1 MMRPELPALRR
12 LTIKDYEQKE
22 HLIKLFELESF
33 DIKHEHASFLNAF
46 ALRLCGDKDNGTYV
60 EIGSSDWIK
69 DNHTY
74 MLEKEFGWTG
84 VGIEIQEHYVD
95 EYNKN
100 RSNPCIL
107 GDATNFDWDRYFEEN
122 NFPRQID
129 HLSIDTD
136 TSNLMSL
143 INLPLS
149 RYRFSTIVIENQD
162 IINNKQDIDRKVQ
175 KIQQGILSEFGY
187 TLIGSGYVEDF
198 WIDND
203 YLGYGGS
210 QIDPIRAAFW
220 YGSAIA

>member
-1 MMRPELPALRR
+1 MMKPQLPPLRR
-12 LTIKDYEQKE
+12 LTIKDYDNQE
-22 HLIKLFELESF
+22 HTIKLFELESF
-33 DIKHEHASFLNAF
+33 DIKHEYATFINAF
-46 ALRLCGDKDNGTYV
+46 ALRFCGDKHNGTYV
-60 EIGSSDWIK
+60 EIGSSDWLK

-100 RSNPCIL
+100 RTNPCIL
-107 GDATNFDWDRYFEEN
+107 ADATTFNWDRYFEQN
-122 NFPRQID
+122 DFPSQID

-162 IINNKQDIDRKVQ
+162 TVNNHQDVDRKVQ
-175 KIQQGILSEFGY
+175 KMQHGILSSYGY

-203 YLGYGGS
+203 YLDYLGS

-220 YGSAIA
+220 YGKAIA